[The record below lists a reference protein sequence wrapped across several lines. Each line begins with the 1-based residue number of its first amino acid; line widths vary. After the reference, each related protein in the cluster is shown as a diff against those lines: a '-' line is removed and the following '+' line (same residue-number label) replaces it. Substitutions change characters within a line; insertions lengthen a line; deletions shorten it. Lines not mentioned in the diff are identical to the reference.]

1 MTDLFLVADRILIL
15 TLLIAAGYA
24 SLRTGILTHR
34 SLKSLSSLLINVTLP
49 ALILVSLQVPVSG
62 ALISGAGE
70 IVALSAVYYAL
81 SLAIAAA
88 VLHALGTRAGER
100 GVFAFALV
108 FPNVGFMGFPVIET
122 LYGTGALFYA
132 VICNLIFNVL
142 VFSVGIMMMTGG
154 GEGRGGFEPR
164 MLLNAGIAAS
174 LLGLALF
181 LLSVRIPSPLFEAL
195 DLLGGTTTP
204 LAMVVVGALLATFP
218 ARRMVEDWRIGIAAA
233 ARLLVIPVAAW
244 LVLQPFGT
252 DPLAFAV
259 LITLAAMPTAANTV
273 IFAEEYDADALL
285 ASRIVFVT
293 TMSSVVTIPLL
304 TGLLF

>member
-1 MTDLFLVADRILIL
+1 MTDFLLVADRILIL

-24 SLRTGILTHR
+24 SLRTGILNNR
-34 SLKSLSSLLINVTLP
+34 SLKSLSSFLINVTLP
-49 ALILVSLQVPVSG
+49 ALIIVSLQVPVSG
-62 ALISGAGE
+62 DLIRGAGA
-70 IVALSAVYYAL
+70 IVALSGVYYAL
-81 SLAIAAA
+81 SLAIAAV
-88 VLHALGTRAGER
+88 VLLVLGTGAGER

-122 LYGTGALFYA
+122 LYGTEALFFA
-132 VICNLIFNVL
+132 VICNLVFNVL
-142 VFSVGIMMMTGG
+142 VFSVGIAMMTAG
-154 GEGRGGFEPR
+154 GEGKARFEPR
-164 MLLNAGIAAS
+164 LLLNAGIGAS

-181 LLSVRIPSPLFEAL
+181 LFSVRIPSPLFEAL
-195 DLLGGTTTP
+195 DLLGGITTP
-204 LAMVVVGALLATFP
+204 LAMVVVGALLAAFP
-218 ARRMVEDWRIGIAAA
+218 ARRMVEDWRIGVASAV
-233 ARLLVIPVAAW
+233 RLLVIPVAAW
-244 LVLQPFGT
+244 LALRPLAGDT
-252 DPLAFAV
+252 LAFAV

>member
-1 MTDLFLVADRILIL
+1 MTDFFLVADSILIL

-24 SLRTGILTHR
+24 SFRTGILNEA

-62 ALISGAGE
+62 ALISGGGG
-70 IVALSAVYYAL
+70 IALLSGVYYAL

-88 VLHALGTRAGER
+88 VIGVLRIRGGER

-108 FPNVGFMGFPVIET
+108 FPNVGFMGFPVIDT
-122 LYGTGALFYA
+122 LYGSEALFYA
-132 VICNLIFNVL
+132 VICNLVFNVL

-154 GEGRGGFEPR
+154 EGKGRFEPR
-164 MLLNAGIAAS
+164 LLFNAGIGAS

-181 LLSVRIPSPLFEAL
+181 LFSVRIPSPLFEAL
-195 DLLGGTTTP
+195 DLLGGITTP

-218 ARRMVEDWRIGIAAA
+218 ARRMVEDRRIGVAAA
-233 ARLLVIPVAAW
+233 VRLLVIPAAAF
-244 LVLQPFGT
+244 LAIRPFAG
-252 DPLAFAV
+252 DSLAFAV

-273 IFAEEYDADALL
+273 IFAEEYGADALL

-293 TMSSVVTIPLL
+293 TMCSVVTIPLL